1 MIQTGTGLLYFFSDP
16 VVPAGSP
23 SGNSNIMIQPM
34 MCLKRLLGN
43 VYRREKKPKGIM
55 NLSLIAPSY
64 RVWFSVGYRVLWT
77 QPAGYPI
84 LNQRFIGK
92 LGIFFLAQLV
102 LGFSCSRRKWTW
114 LIVGLCGSTKI
125 LFVWWVA
132 QSLFAWAET
141 LPFQKKHRSGS
152 LS

>member
-23 SGNSNIMIQPM
+23 SGKQQHHDPTNDGFKTMTRQ
-34 MCLKRLLGN
+34 CLQEG
-43 VYRREKKPKGIM
+43 KKPKGIM

-64 RVWFSVGYRVLWT
+64 RVWFSVGYRVLLT

-102 LGFSCSRRKWTW
+102 LGYSCSGRKWTW